1 MRISV
6 NTQAAPLFSEKTILE
21 RLQGLSRRPDGKVLL
36 RILIE
41 DSAHQ
46 PRISIE
52 TFTPSEEA
60 GIRRLLEDADFRDR
74 ADKRDGPAEGGTAL
88 PRRPGASLA
97 HDVFDVVYRHVE
109 H

>member
-1 MRISV
+1 MRISI
-6 NTQAAPLFSEKTILE
+6 NTQAAPVFSEKTILE

-41 DSAHQ
+41 DAAHQ
-46 PRISIE
+46 PRLSIE

-74 ADKRDGPAEGGTAL
+74 AARQEGPTGADAVS
-88 PRRPGASLA
+88 PRRPGPSSA

>member
-6 NTQAAPLFSEKTILE
+6 NTQAAPVFSEKTILE
-21 RLQGLSRRPDGKVLL
+21 RLQGLSRRADGKVLL

-41 DSAHQ
+41 DAANQ

-60 GIRRLLEDADFRDR
+60 GIRRLLEDADFHDR
-74 ADKRDGPAEGGTAL
+74 AAKQAGFTDGGAAL

-97 HDVFDVVYRHVE
+97 HDVFDVVYRHVK